1 MIKTLLF
8 GSNGFLGSHLKS
20 KLDGE
25 VIGVNIRQQ
34 NWQEN
39 IPDDAH
45 VFINCIGKAHDH
57 KGTAT
62 EDDFYFANYELVKV
76 LFEEFLKSNAQ
87 IFIHISSIAAV
98 EENERKEVLTED
110 SVGNPHSH
118 YGKSKK
124 AAEEYLLKQS
134 LPSGKKIFILRP
146 TMIHGEG
153 DKGNLTL
160 LYKIISKGI
169 PYPLGAFK
177 NSRTFISVDNV
188 VFLINE
194 IIKKHTEMK
203 GGVYHITDDEPLST
217 KKIIEIIGE
226 AKGKKPIVLSPPK
239 FLINS
244 LAKMGDMISLPIN
257 SKRLKKMTS
266 NLIVSNQK
274 IKTALNIDSLPISA
288 EEGMKKTIESFILD
302 KK

>member
-1 MIKTLLF
+1 MKNIIIF
-8 GSNGFLGSHLKS
+8 GASGFLGTQLKKNLLGNIVPISLREKDWLSNLS
-20 KLDGE
+20 KVAD
-25 VIGVNIRQQ
+25 
-34 NWQEN
+34 
-39 IPDDAH
+39 

-62 EDDFYFANYELVKV
+62 EHDFYFANYELVKV

-98 EENERKEVLTED
+98 EENERTEVLTEN
-110 SVGNPHSH
+110 SVGNPQSH

-169 PYPLGAFK
+169 PYPLGAFQ

-217 KKIIEIIGE
+217 QKIIEIIGT
-226 AKGKKPIVLSPPK
+226 AKGKKPLILSPPK
-239 FLINS
+239 FLING

>member
-1 MIKTLLF
+1 MTKTLLF
-8 GSNGFLGSHLKS
+8 GSNGFLGSHLQS
-20 KLDGE
+20 KLEGE

-62 EDDFYFANYELVKV
+62 EDDFYFANYELVMV
-76 LFEEFLKSNAQ
+76 IFEEFLKSNAQ
-87 IFIHISSIAAV
+87 LFIHISSIAAV

-110 SVGNPHSH
+110 SVGNPQSH

-124 AAEEYLLKQS
+124 AAEEYLLKQI
-134 LPSGKKIFILRP
+134 LPSGKKLLILRP

-169 PYPLGAFK
+169 PYPLGAFQ

-188 VFLINE
+188 VFLMNE
-194 IIKKHTEMK
+194 IIKKLKEIED
-203 GGVYHITDDEPLST
+203 GIYHITDDEPLST
-217 KKIIEIIGE
+217 QKIIEIIGTV
-226 AKGKKPIVLSPPK
+226 KGKKPLILSPPK

-244 LAKMGDMISLPIN
+244 FAKMGDMIPLPIN

-274 IKTALNIDSLPISA
+274 IKTALKIENLPLSA
-288 EEGMKKTIESFILD
+288 EEGLIKTVKSFKI
-302 KK
+302 KS

>member
-1 MIKTLLF
+1 MIALF
-8 GSNGFLGSHLKS
+8 GASGFLGTNLRAFLRVEHYS
-20 KLDGE
+20 
-25 VIGVNIRQQ
+25 VNIR
-34 NWQEN
+34 NKFWQEQISLNTN
-39 IPDDAH
+39 I
-45 VFINCIGKAHDH
+45 FINCIGKAHDH
-57 KGTAT
+57 NGTAT
-62 EDDFYFANYELVKV
+62 EHDFYFANYELVKV

-177 NSRTFISVDNV
+177 NSRTFVSVDNV
-188 VFLINE
+188 AFLMNE
-194 IIKKHTEMK
+194 IIKKYKEIE
-203 GGVYHITDDEPLST
+203 GGIYHITDDEPLST
-217 KKIIEIIGE
+217 QKIIKIIGTV
-226 AKGKKPIVLSPPK
+226 KGKKPLILSPPK
-239 FLINS
+239 FLINV
-244 LAKMGDMISLPIN
+244 LAKFGDMISLPIN

-274 IKTALNIDSLPISA
+274 IKTALNIDSLPITA
-288 EEGMKKTIESFILD
+288 EEGMKKTIESFNNS
-302 KK
+302 K

>member
-1 MIKTLLF
+1 MNNKVIF
-8 GSNGFLGSHLKS
+8 GASGFLGTHLKKNLSGNVAPVSLREKDWLS
-20 KLDGE
+20 KLPE
-25 VIGVNIRQQ
+25 
-34 NWQEN
+34 
-39 IPDDAH
+39 DAD

-62 EDDFYFANYELVKV
+62 EHDFYFANYELAKV

-87 IFIHISSIAAV
+87 LFIHISSIAAV
-98 EENERKEVLTED
+98 EENERTEVLTEN
-110 SVGNPHSH
+110 SVGNPQSH

-124 AAEEYLLKQS
+124 AAEEYLLKQNIP
-134 LPSGKKIFILRP
+134 LGKKLVILRP

-169 PYPLGAFK
+169 PYPLGVFK
-177 NSRTFISVDNV
+177 NSRTFISIDNV
-188 VFLINE
+188 VFFIDE
-194 IIKKHTEMK
+194 IIEKHPEMK
-203 GGVYHITDDEPLST
+203 GGIYHITDDEPLST
-217 KKIIEIIGE
+217 QKIIEIIGE
-226 AKGKKPIVLSPPK
+226 AKGKKPIILSPPK

-274 IKTALNIDSLPISA
+274 IKTALNIDSLPVSA
-288 EEGMKKTIESFILD
+288 EEGMRKTIESF
-302 KK
+302 KSSK